1 MTLITNSLISFK
13 SINVSNVPQAD
24 WIFFTSKNSVKFFF
38 KQGLKIENCKVA
50 CVGRGTH
57 KELATHTN
65 KINFIGDS
73 VNIKDVGLKFVKKV
87 NEGTCVFP
95 VSNISKRT
103 IQQFFIDQS
112 KVTDLIVYE
121 TKEKSEFSNPKADI
135 LIFTSPSNA
144 RAYFKKYQLE
154 KHQNVISMGPSTGK
168 QLESLGIK
176 NYKTPKSTGELG
188 LIDLI

>member
-1 MTLITNSLISFK
+1 MIANSLISFK
-13 SINVSNVPQAD
+13 AIDVSKVPQSD
-24 WIFFTSKNSVKFFF
+24 WIFFTSKNAVRFFF
-38 KQGLKIENCKVA
+38 KQGLKIEHCKIA
-50 CVGRGTH
+50 CVGRGTY
-57 KELATHTN
+57 KELAMHTD

-73 VNIKDVGLKFVKKV
+73 VNIKDVGLKFVKEV
-87 NEGTCVFP
+87 SGGTCVFP

-121 TKEKSEFSNPKADI
+121 TKEKSEFANPKADI

-154 KHQNVISMGPSTGK
+154 QHQNIVSMGPSTGK
-168 QLESLGIK
+168 QLKALGIN